1 MLKDY
6 DCQRFAFD
14 MTLPRYNDET
24 LAAMKEARD
33 IASGKIQ
40 SRSYASVKEMIAE
53 LDSNDMED

>member
-1 MLKDY
+1 
-6 DCQRFAFD
+6 